1 MQIWWDIE
9 LLDTSLGP
17 KYGKKLRVSGTKSK
31 QDPISFINTSPTA
44 YFPPYQRQLLGT
56 ETAGYVNERN

>member
-1 MQIWWDIE
+1 M
-9 LLDTSLGP
+9 SLGP

-56 ETAGYVNERN
+56 ETAGCVNERN